1 MSIINE
7 IIVNF
12 HKWYIM
18 FMNIFNKKWGTM
30 PKILDQVENKIL
42 EAAKKQIFEEG
53 IIDFSLRTIA
63 KECDI
68 AVSTIYNYY
77 KNKEKLIETIILEDW
92 FAALYK
98 MDVGIENA
106 SLIEEGFLVICTS
119 IRDFIAK
126 YNKAWSQ
133 FHGSIYSIASRHQ
146 LLLDQIKVR
155 IERILEKFEYEEDK
169 KMSNILAECV
179 LACSTHVEISETE
192 YLYCIHRLFNK

>member
-1 MSIINE
+1 
-7 IIVNF
+7 
-12 HKWYIM
+12 
-18 FMNIFNKKWGTM
+18 M

-68 AVSTIYNYY
+68 AVSTIYNYF
-77 KNKEKLIETIILEDW
+77 KNKEKLIETIIFEDW

-106 SLIEEGFLVICTS
+106 SAIEEGFMIICTS
-119 IRDFIAK
+119 IRDFVSK
-126 YNKAWSQ
+126 YDNAWSQ
-133 FHGSIYSIASRHQ
+133 FHGSIYSISSRHQ
-146 LLLDQIKVR
+146 LLIDQIKVR
-155 IERILEKFEYEEDK
+155 IERILDKFGYVEDK

-179 LACSTHVEISETE
+179 LACSTRVEISQTE
-192 YLYCIHRLFNK
+192 YLYTIHRVFNR